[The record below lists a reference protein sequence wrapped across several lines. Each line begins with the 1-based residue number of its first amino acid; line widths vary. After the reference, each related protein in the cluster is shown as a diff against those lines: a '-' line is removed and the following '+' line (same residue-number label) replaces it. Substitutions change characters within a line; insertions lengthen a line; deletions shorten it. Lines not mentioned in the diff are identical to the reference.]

1 MSLIDD
7 TASVPARVEPERS
20 LPSRRSVLR
29 GAASAGAAGVAAV
42 ALIDSGLPA
51 AADAKAPARS
61 ARRPGRERTEES
73 EPLVVHIRDAAAG
86 EMDVFRGTTHIR
98 VRDKELAARLVRAS
112 G

>member
-1 MSLIDD
+1 MSRIDD
-7 TASVPARVEPERS
+7 TASVPARAERERP
-20 LPSRRSVLR
+20 LPSRRSVLQ

-42 ALIDSGLPA
+42 ALMNSGLPA
-51 AADAKAPARS
+51 AAGAMAPARP
-61 ARRPGRERTEES
+61 ARSPGRARTEES
-73 EPLVVHIRDAAAG
+73 EPLVVHIRDTAAG